1 MEENE
6 ILMDMVLNNE
16 FKGYIMDR
24 KRIRNFLKE
33 IYMLYINN
41 PICKYIVTILFVIMA
56 LLLSYRMGTA
66 LGKFIWNL
74 KH

>member
-1 MEENE
+1 
-6 ILMDMVLNNE
+6 
-16 FKGYIMDR
+16 MDR
-24 KRIRNFLKE
+24 KKIRNFFKE

-66 LGKFIWNL
+66 LGKFICNL